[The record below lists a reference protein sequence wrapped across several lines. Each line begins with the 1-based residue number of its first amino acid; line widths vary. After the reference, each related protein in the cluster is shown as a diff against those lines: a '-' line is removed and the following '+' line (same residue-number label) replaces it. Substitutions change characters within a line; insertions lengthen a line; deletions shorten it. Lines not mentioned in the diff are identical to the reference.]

1 MMKGRFSLLALLLAS
16 TWASAHSLADWADT
30 TTDIAS
36 DAPNTVRTMALA
48 QSAVYEAINAITHR
62 YPRDLVD
69 LGVSKGAS
77 LDAAIAAASMTV
89 LRHEA
94 AAHLTRIEEAY
105 DRALKALPD
114 DEARARGVDVG
125 VRAAND
131 VLSKHIDDLGNP
143 APYRPITEPGVY
155 VVTAFPL
162 GVAVSQHK
170 PWFLTSPSQFRPGPP
185 PPLTSEIWSRDYN
198 ETMTYGA
205 AESTVRTLEQ
215 TAIARFWATAL
226 PDVHLGVVHTL
237 ATDPKREI
245 TRNARLYAAVTA
257 AMSDTEISVFEA
269 KYFYNFWRPIT
280 AIRNGDRDGNAAT
293 ERNPGWLPLI
303 VTPVQPEYPCAHC
316 MIASTIATVI
326 RADVGKDSLP
336 ILSSVSNT
344 LPGQRRYWKRTEDVV
359 AEVVNARIWDG
370 VHYRN
375 SGEVGVLMGEQVGA
389 TVAKA
394 YGMN

>member
-1 MMKGRFSLLALLLAS
+1 MIRRGFSLLALLLA
-16 TWASAHSLADWADT
+16 TTCASANSLADWADT

-62 YPRDLVD
+62 YPRDLVE
-69 LGVSKGAS
+69 LGVAKGAS
-77 LDAAIAAASMTV
+77 IDAAIAAASMTV

-94 AAHLTRIEEAY
+94 AAHLTRIEAAY

-114 DEARARGVDVG
+114 DEARVRGVDVG

-143 APYRPITEPGVY
+143 EPYRPITEPGVY
-155 VVTAFPL
+155 VVTTFPL

-185 PPLTSEIWSRDYN
+185 PPLSGEVWARDYN
-198 ETMTYGA
+198 ETKTYGA
-205 AESTVRTLEQ
+205 AESTVRTAEQ
-215 TAIARFWATAL
+215 TLIARFWATAL
-226 PDVHLGVVHTL
+226 PDVHLGVVHAL
-237 ATDPKREI
+237 AMDPKREI

-293 ERNPGWLPLI
+293 ERDAGWLPLI

-336 ILSSVSNT
+336 TLSSVSNT
-344 LPGQRRYWKRTEDVV
+344 LPGQRRSWKRTEDVV

-375 SGEVGVLMGEQVGA
+375 SGEVGVRMGEQVGSA
-389 TVAKA
+389 VAKA

>member
-1 MMKGRFSLLALLLAS
+1 MIRRGFSLLALLLA
-16 TWASAHSLADWADT
+16 TTCASANSLADWADT

-48 QSAVYEAINAITHR
+48 QRAVYEAINAITHR
-62 YPRDLVD
+62 YPRDLVE

-77 LDAAIAAASMTV
+77 IDAAIAAASMTV

-94 AAHLTRIEEAY
+94 AAHLTRIETAY
-105 DRALKALPD
+105 DRSLKALPD
-114 DEARARGVDVG
+114 DEARERGVDVG

-143 APYRPITEPGVY
+143 EPYRPITEPGVY
-155 VVTAFPL
+155 VVTTFPL

-185 PPLTSEIWSRDYN
+185 PPLSGEVWARDYN
-198 ETMTYGA
+198 ETKTYGA
-205 AESTVRTLEQ
+205 SESTVRTAEQ
-215 TAIARFWATAL
+215 TLIARFWATAL
-226 PDVHLGVVHTL
+226 PDVHLGVVHAL

-280 AIRNGDRDGNAAT
+280 AIRDGDRDGNSAT
-293 ERNPGWLPLI
+293 ERDAGWLPLI

-316 MIASTIATVI
+316 MIASAIATVI

-336 ILSSVSNT
+336 TLSSVSNT
-344 LPGQRRYWKRTEDVV
+344 LPGQRRSWKRTEDIV

-375 SGEVGVLMGEQVGA
+375 SGEVGVRMGEQVGSA
-389 TVAKA
+389 VAKA